1 MIIEEHH
8 YGENTNKIKLD
19 GITPFANAYNFDVGM
34 YLQNKKLKKELK
46 KIDPSITSY
55 MNIVFQY
62 RQGQWSIG
70 DVLTWEY
77 EGNKFDV
84 VLFGSHMISQ
94 KGKQF
99 YQYCLGIK

>member
-1 MIIEEHH
+1 VSVKPVAI
-8 YGENTNKIKLD
+8 
-19 GITPFANAYNFDVGM
+19 
-34 YLQNKKLKKELK
+34 
-46 KIDPSITSY
+46 
-55 MNIVFQY
+55 QY

>member
-1 MIIEEHH
+1 VSVKPVAI
-8 YGENTNKIKLD
+8 
-19 GITPFANAYNFDVGM
+19 
-34 YLQNKKLKKELK
+34 
-46 KIDPSITSY
+46 
-55 MNIVFQY
+55 QY

-94 KGKQF
+94 KVSNSTSTV
-99 YQYCLGIK
+99 